1 MDTINQ
7 PKDIRALSIDQL
19 TELAG
24 EIRQLLID
32 TVAVHG
38 GHLAPNLGTVELI
51 LAMHCVFDTPTDK
64 LVFDVGH
71 QAYTHKILTG
81 RRQTFH
87 TLRDFGG
94 ISGFPNRKESPH
106 DAFGAGHASTAI
118 SAALGLARARSFL
131 GQSHHVVALVGDGA
145 LGGGM
150 SYEAMNDA
158 GSKTEGKTID
168 TPFIVILND
177 NEMSIARNVGA
188 LSKHLTRLR
197 SSERWRGTK
206 RVIHGG
212 LVRVPVVGKR
222 LVAWVK
228 SFKNDLKN
236 FLVGG
241 EFFESLG
248 FYYLGPVDGHDLP
261 MLIRVLEEAKG
272 IDDVPVLIH
281 AVTQKGRGYAR
292 AERKPENF
300 HGVAPFLVENG
311 KARYTSQVPSFGAVA
326 AEALVRL
333 AQQDERVVAITAAM
347 RLGTGLLP
355 FETAFPKR
363 CFDVGIAE
371 QHAVTLAAGMAAGGM
386 RPYFAVYSTFLQR
399 GYDQVLHD
407 MCLQGLPVCLLVDR
421 AGLVGDDGPTHH
433 GVFDIAF
440 LRHIP
445 GLSIFAPRDTQ
456 ELAAMMDHTLRL
468 DEPCA
473 IRYARDGADMSATH
487 PYGNFEP
494 GVWEVLASPADA
506 QVAQV
511 ALLAFGHMV
520 RVALDGAELLAAR
533 GIRAQVINASTI
545 KPLDQKMLADLAAR
559 CVLIVT
565 LEEHALLGGFGEAVA
580 GFCVA
585 NGQPAPIAM
594 LGIQDDYVPHGA
606 VNRLLELCG
615 LTAEGVALRVE
626 EALKKH
632 G

>member
-1 MDTINQ
+1 MSILDTIHQ
-7 PKDIRALSIDQL
+7 PKDIRALSIDQM

-24 EIRQLLID
+24 EIRRLLID
-32 TVAVHG
+32 TVSENG

-51 LAMHCVFDTPTDK
+51 LAMHRVFDTPTDK

-81 RRQTFH
+81 RRQAFD
-87 TLRDFGG
+87 TLRCYEGL
-94 ISGFPNRKESPH
+94 SGFPTRKESPH

-118 SAALGLARARSFL
+118 SAALGLARARNFL

-150 SYEAMNDA
+150 SYEALNDA

-197 SSERWRGTK
+197 SSEKWRGTK
-206 RVIHGG
+206 RVVHGG
-212 LVRVPVVGKR
+212 LVRVPVIGKR
-222 LVAWVK
+222 LAAFVE
-228 SFKNDLKN
+228 SFKNDLKH
-236 FLVGG
+236 FFVGG

-261 MLIRVLEEAKG
+261 TLIRVLEEAKG

-292 AERKPENF
+292 AEGKPENF

-311 KARYTSQVPSFGAVA
+311 KARHTSDVPSFGAVA
-326 AEALVRL
+326 AEALVCL
-333 AQQDERVVAITAAM
+333 AHQDERVVAITAAM
-347 RLGTGLLP
+347 RLGTGLMP
-355 FETAFPKR
+355 FELAFPKR

-445 GLSIFAPRDTQ
+445 GLSIFAPRDIQ
-456 ELAAMMDHTLRL
+456 ELAAMMEHSLRL
-468 DEPCA
+468 EGPCA
-473 IRYARDGADMSATH
+473 IRYARHGADMSAVH
-487 PYGNFEP
+487 PYGTFEP
-494 GVWEVLASPADA
+494 GVWEVMASPPDPK
-506 QVAQV
+506 VAM
-511 ALLAFGHMV
+511 LTFGHMV
-520 RVALDGAELLAAR
+520 RVALDCAELLATK
-533 GIRAQVINASTI
+533 GIDAQVVNASTI
-545 KPLDQKMLADLAAR
+545 KPLDEKLLADLAA
-559 CVLIVT
+559 LALPIVT
-565 LEEHALLGGFGEAVA
+565 LEEHSLQGGFGEAVA
-580 GFCVA
+580 GHCVTH
-585 NGQPAPIAM
+585 GQPAPVAM
-594 LGIQDDYVPHGA
+594 LGIQDAYIPHGA
-606 VNRLLELCG
+606 MHHLLALCG
-615 LTAEGVALRVE
+615 LTAKDVAQRVE
-626 EALKKH
+626 EALQKH